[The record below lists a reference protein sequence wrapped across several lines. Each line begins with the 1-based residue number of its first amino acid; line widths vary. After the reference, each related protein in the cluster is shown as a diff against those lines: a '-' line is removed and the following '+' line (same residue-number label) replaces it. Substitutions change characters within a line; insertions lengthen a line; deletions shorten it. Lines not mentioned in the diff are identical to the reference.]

1 MDVFREDGH
10 LTDEALT
17 ALTQASPEGLARL
30 EIAEH
35 LAFCDLCLER
45 YTAMLAGTAVHQ
57 AFGTPPQEQ
66 SGELYFEDRAAK
78 RIPFGTYYRFR
89 R

>member
-1 MDVFREDGH
+1 MEQNICEM
-10 LTDEALT
+10 LECC
-17 ALTQASPEGLARL
+17 ARL
-30 EIAEH
+30 LEQRD
-35 LAFCDLCLER
+35 AFLIFNL
-45 YTAMLAGTAVHQ
+45 YSMGLSAMLAGTAVHQ